1 MSEKPLNPTTLVL
14 DFVTAGAL
22 LLGLVCVFL
31 LDGTPEE
38 PAIID
43 SPPEPV
49 ISEEPKL
56 RLKPLRLAVVPEMAE
71 FDDMGRLLDS
81 LGSAY
86 SYRRV
91 KFDELLEK
99 KSLTKYDIVFV
110 TCSGY
115 PDNWLGEAV
124 GGQRRGGALRQ
135 KNEETFEKA
144 KSALRYFVGQG
155 GTLYASDLHFNLIA
169 ECFPEFVSPSLLARG
184 TAQLVHAEVVDEG
197 LREQI
202 GDTIELDFDQEEWA
216 AAALSGDDV
225 TTYLQGTF
233 ITTDGSKKT
242 CPLLVKLPL
251 GNGNVIFTSFHNE
264 KQNSEKEKQL
274 LKYLVFS
281 AVTAEVDAEAARQMS
296 QGGFS
301 ATKKN
306 LFSASKEAES
316 VTQIYHNKTIA
327 DLQFVL
333 AFSEG
338 GGILELTVIGPDGQE
353 QKKKGSSTITIDAPS
368 AAVGNWTYSITAIEI
383 PSENFP
389 FTITVGIK

>member
-1 MSEKPLNPTTLVL
+1 MILTL
-14 DFVTAGAL
+14 
-22 LLGLVCVFL
+22 
-31 LDGTPEE
+31 
-38 PAIID
+38 
-43 SPPEPV
+43 
-49 ISEEPKL
+49 
-56 RLKPLRLAVVPEMAE
+56 
-71 FDDMGRLLDS
+71 
-81 LGSAY
+81 
-86 SYRRV
+86 
-91 KFDELLEK
+91 
-99 KSLTKYDIVFV
+99 
-110 TCSGY
+110 
-115 PDNWLGEAV
+115 
-124 GGQRRGGALRQ
+124 
-135 KNEETFEKA
+135 
-144 KSALRYFVGQG
+144 
-155 GTLYASDLHFNLIA
+155 
-169 ECFPEFVSPSLLARG
+169 
-184 TAQLVHAEVVDEG
+184 
-197 LREQI
+197 
-202 GDTIELDFDQEEWA
+202 
-216 AAALSGDDV
+216 
-225 TTYLQGTF
+225 
-233 ITTDGSKKT
+233 
-242 CPLLVKLPL
+242 
-251 GNGNVIFTSFHNE
+251 
-264 KQNSEKEKQL
+264 EKQL